1 MHTRRWNQNS
11 IEMRMTKKKKNI
23 NCKQQSREPK
33 KIRSI
38 IENKIAGTD
47 ELKLYKRR
55 KHK

>member
-1 MHTRRWNQNS
+1 VESELYREAGEQN
-11 IEMRMTKKKKNI
+11 KKKNI

-33 KIRSI
+33 KIRPV